1 MEHQRI
7 QIRKQH
13 PSSSYWRKR
22 VVLDKEVEEAL
33 RRSVNPWTGRF
44 WEKLYSRPD
53 PVGIA
58 GDIVVA
64 CSNASGHVES
74 ANPYFARV
82 ETFCVRELAKVFGM
96 DPDLSDGVTMP
107 GGSASN
113 TLALQ
118 TCLISRFPSFRIEG
132 VAGLYSDLQR
142 HDSIASC
149 APSERSTG
157 HERRSVKKVLVFAS
171 EHCHYSIEQSAV
183 ACGLGSSSV
192 IKVAGDEGGKMSVDC
207 LAQAVQSSLEGG
219 DAPLFVCAT
228 AGMTVLG
235 TFDDIRA
242 ISSVCEEYGLWL
254 HIDASWGGPAIF
266 CPRMR
271 ALGLTSQLKVEA
283 LYLFHSVSKANLAAG
298 FDHATKTLG
307 CGRRPD
313 AFKFYL
319 AWKRHGSKGF
329 GERITQALVQAE
341 DLRGYILLH
350 RDSLALE
357 LGPVPSPPFLQVCF
371 RPLAPVKSPAAL
383 ANGLLV
389 AYTYDIGA
397 KLWLSTATGA
407 FQAKKIDIQT
417 RWGFLEAVFRA
428 CYYHELIRE
437 LISNVRLLP
446 NAFVHDVLDTS
457 QNPAVVRHITVHNG
471 FFPTTGRHATS
482 AEPIHSNKDK
492 ADEYPEPELPVLD
505 WRKYYSK
512 VLPILQS
519 SGFGKTRMCVQ
530 LSTIS
535 PGMLICLRHKTQAD
549 DKQHQESFP
558 PQDSLVFEYFQRCKN
573 RIFNAEFPT
582 TPEDHERFNQ
592 AHLGVLAWLAIYC
605 KTIAFYLEQLK
616 RNAHDCFGTPRRC
629 DSNPRLCW
637 QTIVYQLAAAI
648 YSPSSGFLSH
658 KLFEQPQTCPR
669 IRLVQDLSD
678 PLSSTDTITTTSTP
692 TEQPTKQSKAKL
704 YAPMQTPPQLFGT
717 RRLRSVMLEYICKSA
732 TELDQDMCIQL
743 AGCLKEPELLVTAIK
758 EYLKPH
764 LDRLEQ
770 SAPEKTAKPF
780 FFIALDECGSM
791 PDLLPI
797 IRRVWFHALPTST
810 WILLIDTNSVL
821 APLAGDTARK
831 GSRRTHDGSTHRLT
845 QPFSLMPLDVNFTE
859 QQRQKLFAD
868 VPTFTLRKLNQLLP
882 TLGRPLWYD
891 GLYRSEQGVIYPLTI
906 IDKLVYPAGWKWDL
920 HTSWM
925 HHDEINQNLLALV
938 SQRIYL
944 EVSSRSDPKSWYE
957 FIQNQIGQHLRFIG
971 RIYTASDS
979 IITNTPSEPPLSAA
993 VAWFFRCEPKETL
1006 RKWGKVI
1013 QALVHANEPV
1023 GFNLGAKGE
1032 HGVAVLCTMAIDVA
1046 ASQIYSDVLKQ
1057 SLLPSPST
1065 SSIYAAVF
1073 GLVPVRRWL
1082 KSLIGGTM
1090 DETSALWRWADR
1102 AWLNFKHIVR
1112 LEDQVNAQKVLDAEE
1127 LVQLWFRQA
1136 AAQGISNQPGWD
1148 FLIPVYE
1155 SNTNEAPGDAEMF
1168 DKAKLSYIAIQVK
1181 NCIKRPSKA
1190 VRDGEVGPR
1199 LAMAEGKQKECLEL
1213 FFDLKGCHDQ
1223 QQGHMYSQ
1231 RRHPQPKTDTPLMQ
1245 ADQRACQL
1253 LRHHL
1258 YIAGQDGATFP
1269 QLDRLFSPAKEQVA
1283 LLFGGADPWCTCQY
1297 ATDNKRAQGS

>member
-1 MEHQRI
+1 MLPPSPFQALDPASG
-7 QIRKQH
+7 
-13 PSSSYWRKR
+13 PSSES
-22 VVLDKEVEEAL
+22 
-33 RRSVNPWTGRF
+33 
-44 WEKLYSRPD
+44 
-53 PVGIA
+53 
-58 GDIVVA
+58 
-64 CSNASGHVES
+64 CSQS
-74 ANPYFARV
+74 PQ
-82 ETFCVRELAKVFGM
+82 
-96 DPDLSDGVTMP
+96 P
-107 GGSASN
+107 
-113 TLALQ
+113 
-118 TCLISRFPSFRIEG
+118 PS
-132 VAGLYSDLQR
+132 S
-142 HDSIASC
+142 
-149 APSERSTG
+149 
-157 HERRSVKKVLVFAS
+157 
-171 EHCHYSIEQSAV
+171 
-183 ACGLGSSSV
+183 
-192 IKVAGDEGGKMSVDC
+192 
-207 LAQAVQSSLEGG
+207 
-219 DAPLFVCAT
+219 
-228 AGMTVLG
+228 
-235 TFDDIRA
+235 
-242 ISSVCEEYGLWL
+242 
-254 HIDASWGGPAIF
+254 
-266 CPRMR
+266 
-271 ALGLTSQLKVEA
+271 
-283 LYLFHSVSKANLAAG
+283 
-298 FDHATKTLG
+298 
-307 CGRRPD
+307 
-313 AFKFYL
+313 
-319 AWKRHGSKGF
+319 
-329 GERITQALVQAE
+329 
-341 DLRGYILLH
+341 
-350 RDSLALE
+350 
-357 LGPVPSPPFLQVCF
+357 
-371 RPLAPVKSPAAL
+371 PLAPEQHLQCILSRYTTNADIGVKSWFSNAA
-383 ANGLLV
+383 V
-389 AYTYDIGA
+389 AFE
-397 KLWLSTATGA
+397 K
-407 FQAKKIDIQT
+407 KKIDFRT
-417 RWGFLEAVFRA
+417 RSTFLETFFRFP
-428 CYYHELIRE
+428 YYDDLIRE
-437 LISNVRLLP
+437 LFLNVSLLP
-446 NAFVHDVLDTS
+446 NAFVRDVFDTS
-457 QNPAVVRHITVHNG
+457 QEPAVVRNRVSAETLFQRLDQPMHLDTPELLLETFLRCAHQSDPIRHASSLPTTITTTPSAYFNQHFYGPSLSLLQGHITVHNG
-471 FFPTTGRHATS
+471 FFPTTGHHATS

-492 ADEYPEPELPVLD
+492 AEEDPESELPAVD

-558 PQDSLVFEYFQRCKN
+558 PQDSLVFEYFQRCKDH
-573 RIFNAEFPT
+573 IFNAEFPT

-629 DSNPRLCW
+629 DSDPRLCW
-637 QTIVYQLAAAI
+637 QTVVYQLAAAI

-678 PLSSTDTITTTSTP
+678 PLSSTDTTTTTSTP

-732 TELDQDMCIQL
+732 TELHRDMCIQL
-743 AGCLKEPELLVTAIK
+743 AACLKEPELLVTAIK

-770 SAPEKTAKPF
+770 SAPDKRTKPF

-791 PDLLPI
+791 PNLLPI

-891 GLYRSEQGVIYPLTI
+891 RLYRSEQGVIYPRTI
-906 IDKLVYPAGWKWDL
+906 IDKLVYPAGWQWDL

-1006 RKWGKVI
+1006 RKWGKII

-1046 ASQIYSDVLKQ
+1046 ASQIYSDVLTQ

-1082 KSLIGGTM
+1082 KSLIGGRIHHAASSFPPSTTHLGSGEDESHVSDAMEEDSVASSSTDLEFESISPNSAFAAAGTM

-1102 AWLNFKHIVR
+1102 AWINFKHIVR

-1148 FLIPVYE
+1148 LLIPVYE

-1181 NCIKRPSKA
+1181 NCIRRPSKA

-1199 LAMAEGKQKECLEL
+1199 LAMAQGKQKECLEL

-1231 RRHPQPKTDTPLMQ
+1231 RRHPQPKTDTPLTQ

-1258 YIAGQDGATFP
+1258 YIAGQDSATFP
-1269 QLDRLFSPAKEQVA
+1269 QLNWLPSPAKEQVA
-1283 LLFGGADPWCTCQY
+1283 LLFGGADSVETVDFDQMQARYVRDQKSQSEQDAWDEAQVRIHGALVSMRPT
-1297 ATDNKRAQGS
+1297 TKGLRARRKQRLA

>member
-1 MEHQRI
+1 MPLPSPFQALDPASG
-7 QIRKQH
+7 
-13 PSSSYWRKR
+13 PSSESCSQSPQPPSSP
-22 VVLDKEVEEAL
+22 LTPEQHLQCIL
-33 RRSVNPWTGRF
+33 RRYTT
-44 WEKLYSRPD
+44 
-53 PVGIA
+53 
-58 GDIVVA
+58 
-64 CSNASGHVES
+64 NA
-74 ANPYFARV
+74 
-82 ETFCVRELAKVFGM
+82 
-96 DPDLSDGVTMP
+96 
-107 GGSASN
+107 
-113 TLALQ
+113 
-118 TCLISRFPSFRIEG
+118 
-132 VAGLYSDLQR
+132 
-142 HDSIASC
+142 
-149 APSERSTG
+149 
-157 HERRSVKKVLVFAS
+157 
-171 EHCHYSIEQSAV
+171 
-183 ACGLGSSSV
+183 
-192 IKVAGDEGGKMSVDC
+192 
-207 LAQAVQSSLEGG
+207 
-219 DAPLFVCAT
+219 
-228 AGMTVLG
+228 
-235 TFDDIRA
+235 
-242 ISSVCEEYGLWL
+242 
-254 HIDASWGGPAIF
+254 
-266 CPRMR
+266 
-271 ALGLTSQLKVEA
+271 
-283 LYLFHSVSKANLAAG
+283 
-298 FDHATKTLG
+298 
-307 CGRRPD
+307 
-313 AFKFYL
+313 
-319 AWKRHGSKGF
+319 
-329 GERITQALVQAE
+329 
-341 DLRGYILLH
+341 
-350 RDSLALE
+350 
-357 LGPVPSPPFLQVCF
+357 
-371 RPLAPVKSPAAL
+371 
-383 ANGLLV
+383 
-389 AYTYDIGA
+389 DIGA
-397 KLWLSTATGA
+397 KLWLSNATGA

-437 LISNVRLLP
+437 LILNVRLLP
-446 NAFVHDVLDTS
+446 NAFVHDVLDTTRE
-457 QNPAVVRHITVHNG
+457 PAVVRNRVSAETLFRRLDQQTIHLDPPELFLETFLCCAHQSDPTHHTSSLATTIPSPSTYFNQPFYGPSLSLLQGHITVHNNI
-471 FFPTTGRHATS
+471 FTTS
-482 AEPIHSNKDK
+482 AEPIHSNEDK
-492 ADEYPEPELPVLD
+492 AEEYPEPELPVRD
-505 WRKYYSK
+505 WRKYYIK

-558 PQDSLVFEYFQRCKN
+558 PQDSLVFEYFQRCKD
-573 RIFNAEFPT
+573 RIFNAEFPK
-582 TPEDHERFNQ
+582 TPEDHDSNETPTIASAPLADAIPIHAYAGRLLSINSPRLFTRPLPDSFPTSSSNS
-592 AHLGVLAWLAIYC
+592 LKRVLASVLYKI
-605 KTIAFYLEQLK
+605 F
-616 RNAHDCFGTPRRC
+616 
-629 DSNPRLCW
+629 
-637 QTIVYQLAAAI
+637 
-648 YSPSSGFLSH
+648 
-658 KLFEQPQTCPR
+658 R
-669 IRLVQDLSD
+669 IRLAAPT
-678 PLSSTDTITTTSTP
+678 PLPPPPP

-743 AGCLKEPELLVTAIK
+743 AACLKDPELLVTAIK

-770 SAPEKTAKPF
+770 SAPDKTAKPF

-868 VPTFTLRKLNQLLP
+868 VPTFTVGKLNQLLP

-891 GLYRSEQGVIYPLTI
+891 RLYRSEQGVIYPLTI

-1082 KSLIGGTM
+1082 KSLIGGRIHHAAFSFSPSMTHVGSGEDGGRVSDAMEEDSVASSSADLEFESISPNSAFAAAGTM

-1155 SNTNEAPGDAEMF
+1155 SNTNEALGDAEMF
-1168 DKAKLSYIAIQVK
+1168 EKAKLSYIAIQVK
-1181 NCIKRPSKA
+1181 NCIERPSKA

-1231 RRHPQPKTDTPLMQ
+1231 RRHPQPKTDTPLTQ
-1245 ADQRACQL
+1245 ADQRARQL

-1258 YIAGQDGATFP
+1258 YIAGQEGATFP

-1283 LLFGGADPWCTCQY
+1283 LLFGGADSVETVEFDQMQARYVRDQKSQSEQDAWDEAQVRIHGALVSMRPT
-1297 ATDNKRAQGS
+1297 TKGLRARRKQRLA